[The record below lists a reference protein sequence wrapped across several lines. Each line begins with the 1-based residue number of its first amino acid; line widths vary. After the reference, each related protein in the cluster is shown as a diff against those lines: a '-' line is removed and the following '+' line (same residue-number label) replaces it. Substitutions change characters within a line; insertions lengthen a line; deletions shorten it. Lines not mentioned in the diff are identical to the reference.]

1 MNGLFEKMCKEAI
14 EELASGD
21 VSWRDM
27 PPNVLIL
34 ACFGMLG
41 DRLSKKLSRPLWLF
55 SIATTALVLTLI
67 SSAVL
72 G

>member
-21 VSWRDM
+21 QSWRDM
-27 PPNVLIL
+27 APNTLIL

-55 SIATTALVLTLI
+55 SAATTALVVTLI
-67 SSAVL
+67 YRSVI

>member
-14 EELASGD
+14 EELARGGE
-21 VSWRDM
+21 SWREM

-41 DRLSKKLSRPLWLF
+41 DRLSKKISRPLWLF
-55 SIATTALVLTLI
+55 STATTALVITLI
-67 SSAVL
+67 INVVM